1 MSDAT
6 TWYRVELEGTG
17 ERFIETDMGF
27 DDFKAGVV
35 GSSVIEVSR
44 QVLALPM
51 RDEQGRT
58 GISFVTLEKFSPL
71 VKGCKPGTEHLNL
84 GRVIGFAEVDTDS
97 EMWQAVR
104 ENALSEPGIVTPKR
118 GIVVPG

>member
-1 MSDAT
+1 MSDT

-17 ERFIETDMGF
+17 ERFIETNMGL

-35 GSSVIEVSR
+35 ERRVIEVLR
-44 QVLALPM
+44 QVVALPM

-58 GISFVTLEKFSPL
+58 GISFVTIEKFSPL
-71 VKGCKPGTEHLNL
+71 VNGCKSGTEHVNL

-97 EMWQAVR
+97 DMWQAVR
-104 ENALSEPGIVTPKR
+104 ENALSESGIVTPKK